1 MSTSPIGHRPRIALG
16 IQTAIAAGGAVGA
29 VARVAVNRALPAA
42 AGGWPWATFTVNLTG
57 AFLLGYLATRLLERL
72 PPSTYRRPLLGTG
85 VCGAFTTFST
95 LQVEALRLARTGH
108 ATIAAGY
115 VLTSIVGGVLAIYT
129 STMLVRRA
137 RRGP

>member
-1 MSTSPIGHRPRIALG
+1 MSTSPIGQRPRIVLG
-16 IQTAIAAGGAVGA
+16 IQTAIAAGGAIGA
-29 VARVAVNRALPAA
+29 LGRVAVDKALPPPAS
-42 AGGWPWATFTVNLTG
+42 GWPWATFIVNLTG

-72 PPSTYRRPLLGTG
+72 PPSTYQRPLLGTG

-95 LQVEALRLARTGH
+95 LQVEALRLARNGQ
-108 ATIAAGY
+108 AAIAAGY
-115 VLTSIVGGVLAIYT
+115 VLTSIVGGMVAIYG